1 MKRRWEHL
9 SVEDLSH
16 GQVVRKAINI
26 SIPEGRLSDEAILSM
41 AKEAVQL
48 IKEPTNAIIIFIWQP
63 GQNVGQEFARAV
75 VEFAPR
81 GNWSL
86 ANTVATDNMGHHKF
100 RLIRNDTK

>member
-1 MKRRWEHL
+1 MKGRWEHL

-26 SIPEGRLSDEAILSM
+26 SISEGRLSDEAILSI

-75 VEFAPR
+75 IEFAPR

-86 ANTVATDNMGHHKF
+86 ANTVATGNISSHEFKLM
-100 RLIRNDTK
+100 RNDTR